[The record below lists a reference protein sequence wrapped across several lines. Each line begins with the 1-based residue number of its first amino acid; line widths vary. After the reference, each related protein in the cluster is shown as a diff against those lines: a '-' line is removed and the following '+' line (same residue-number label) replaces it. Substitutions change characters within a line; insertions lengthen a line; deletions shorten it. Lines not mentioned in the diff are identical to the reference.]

1 VLVAWVT
8 GMMKRGLP
16 SAGQVTMLGAYSAA
30 MTAVCMIA
38 CVVPTRRALAVE
50 PTEALRDY

>member
-1 VLVAWVT
+1 
-8 GMMKRGLP
+8 MMKTGLP
-16 SAGQVTMLGAYSAA
+16 SAGLVAMLGAYATA

-50 PTEALRDY
+50 PTEALREY